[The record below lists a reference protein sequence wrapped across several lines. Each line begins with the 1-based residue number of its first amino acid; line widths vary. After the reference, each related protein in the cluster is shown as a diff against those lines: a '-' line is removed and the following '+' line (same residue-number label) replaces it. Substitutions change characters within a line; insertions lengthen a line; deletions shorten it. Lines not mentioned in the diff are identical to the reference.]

1 MNAISEIRERIAL
14 EALKYVGNAKVIGV
28 GTGSTVGKFIEK
40 LGEYRR
46 EFSDKLFIA
55 SSYDTVLKL
64 REYGFKVIHPLMV
77 SEIDVY
83 IDSADEVDKELNLV
97 KGGGAALTLEKILT
111 YYSKKRI
118 FIVDYMKIV
127 NWLGEK
133 HPIPID
139 VIPYATTMV
148 YRYLK
153 NRGYNVEV
161 RYTTKGKYGPVTSDI
176 GGIILD
182 IKLDN
187 PVNVR
192 ELERELK
199 SIPGVIETGLF
210 IDLVDILI
218 VGYRDGVVVKKRS

>member
-14 EALKYVGNAKVIGV
+14 EALKYIGNAKVIGV

-46 EFSDKLFIA
+46 EFGDRLFIA
-55 SSYDTVLKL
+55 SSYDTILKL

-111 YYSKKRI
+111 YYSKKRV
-118 FIVDYMKIV
+118 FIVDYMKVV

-133 HPIPID
+133 HPIPVD
-139 VIPYATTMV
+139 VIPYAVTMV

-153 NRGYNVEV
+153 SRGYNVKV
-161 RYTTKGKYGPVTSDI
+161 RYTTKGKYGPVISDI

-182 IKLDN
+182 IKLDS

-192 ELERELK
+192 DLERELK

-210 IDLVDILI
+210 IDLVDVLI
-218 VGYRDGVVVKKRS
+218 VGYKDKVVVRKRS